1 MGSLNPGGF
10 SYVAEL
16 ARVPIGGGGVRWAGD
31 LNPGGFSYVAELA
44 RVPTGERRCALGGG
58 SESLADSATGASELP
73 FAFAWAGG
81 CVHRQPLNLAN
92 FTPSFL
98 HEIDSLW

>member
-1 MGSLNPGGF
+1 VAAERVAELARVPMGEEARMGSLNPGGF

-44 RVPTGERRCALGGG
+44 KSSDEG
-58 SESLADSATGASELP
+58 
-73 FAFAWAGG
+73 W
-81 CVHRQPLNLAN
+81 
-92 FTPSFL
+92 
-98 HEIDSLW
+98 

>member
-1 MGSLNPGGF
+1 MSLNPGGF

-44 RVPTGERRCALGGG
+44 KSSDEG
-58 SESLADSATGASELP
+58 
-73 FAFAWAGG
+73 W
-81 CVHRQPLNLAN
+81 
-92 FTPSFL
+92 
-98 HEIDSLW
+98 